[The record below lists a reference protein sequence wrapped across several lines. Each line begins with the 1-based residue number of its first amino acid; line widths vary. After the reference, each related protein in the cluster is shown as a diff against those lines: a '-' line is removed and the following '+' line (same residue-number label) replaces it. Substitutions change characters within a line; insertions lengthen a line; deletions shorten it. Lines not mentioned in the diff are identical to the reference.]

1 MNPSFFTPPNA
12 LIHMVGWSHISPGR
26 TRLAYPPSPNALATS
41 TPYLT
46 GFTYFVQ
53 DCRYEQ
59 VGSCVSQ
66 EDIMGLYDRSTNI
79 ASRRDDGLWSRCCG
93 ILLSQSLFLSRESK
107 GKKEKGNIYHDS
119 YISEYMTCSSRRR
132 SKKKKKKRKKQY
144 SAALFRRSARVLFN
158 VHTRYPCTCR
168 ALNRD
173 EST

>member
-1 MNPSFFTPPNA
+1 MQIRRWLYVCMVMLESMLRYCTVILYIEYVHIWLPILLFNHGTTKLSQNHESVLLHTPPNA

-53 DCRYEQ
+53 GCRYEK

-93 ILLSQSLFLSRESK
+93 ILLS
-107 GKKEKGNIYHDS
+107 
-119 YISEYMTCSSRRR
+119 
-132 SKKKKKKRKKQY
+132 
-144 SAALFRRSARVLFN
+144 
-158 VHTRYPCTCR
+158 
-168 ALNRD
+168 
-173 EST
+173 